1 MKRKFAVIMSAAL
14 AAGSTMP
21 VMAESETAFTP
32 STYVGEF
39 SLTADG
45 ESMLFSITAEQFAED
60 GVSVSANVTLPPSV
74 TGEEA
79 DTVYGLNDVLRIV
92 SGDLYINVAEIA
104 STYGEVLGSDISSM
118 LPMFGIDQ
126 DWVEIPAIDFAAVET
141 EAETDFDVD
150 SMMNDF
156 TALAE
161 NFDIQTA
168 EDGSTTITFDG
179 PAIVNTVKA
188 VENVVDNAM
197 SVLLSQVQGTDASQ
211 LVTVYL
217 MIIFRQRSS
226 RVNMA
231 SPDVSVEDAKGMIVD
246 MMNSLVEEMV
256 SSFDVTPL
264 QTEDGS
270 KLSDQIQQMLDEGAT
285 INGTATVNADGT
297 MTENVTVVNGE
308 STVVV
313 DMSFD
318 GTAFNY
324 VVTEDGTEIMNANGT
339 ITAQDNDF
347 GMDMTATADGET
359 VNMNIALTLLDNG
372 LSIALTTN
380 DGNEEVSM
388 AGSFTQED
396 GVTITDTEA
405 PTATLLR
412 DVVKN
417 TVAMFY
423 AAQEPVE
430 EEETAVTVAE

>member
-45 ESMLFSITAEQFAED
+45 ESMLFSVTAEQFAED
-60 GVSVSANVTLPPSV
+60 GVSVSANVTLPASV

-79 DTVYGLNDVLRIV
+79 DTVYGLNDVLRV
-92 SGDLYINVAEIA
+92 ASGDLYINVAEIA
-104 STYGEVLGSDISSM
+104 STYGELLGSDISSM

-126 DWVEIPAIDFAAVET
+126 DWVEIPAIDFAALET

-211 LVTVYL
+211 LVTVFDDYL
-217 MIIFRQRSS
+217 QAAAEG
-226 RVNMA
+226 VNMA

-359 VNMNIALTLLDNG
+359 VNMNVALTLLDNG
-372 LSIALTTN
+372 LSVALTTN

>member
-45 ESMLFSITAEQFAED
+45 ESMLFSVTAEQFAED
-60 GVSVSANVTLPPSV
+60 GVSVSANVTLPASV

-79 DTVYGLNDVLRIV
+79 DTVYGLNDVLRVV

-104 STYGEVLGSDISSM
+104 STYGELLGSDISSM

-150 SMMNDF
+150 S
-156 TALAE
+156 
-161 NFDIQTA
+161 
-168 EDGSTTITFDG
+168 
-179 PAIVNTVKA
+179 
-188 VENVVDNAM
+188 
-197 SVLLSQVQGTDASQ
+197 
-211 LVTVYL
+211 
-217 MIIFRQRSS
+217 
-226 RVNMA
+226 
-231 SPDVSVEDAKGMIVD
+231 

-430 EEETAVTVAE
+430 EETAVTVAE

>member
-45 ESMLFSITAEQFAED
+45 ESMLFSVTAEQFAED
-60 GVSVSANVTLPPSV
+60 GVSVSANVTLPASV

-79 DTVYGLNDVLRIV
+79 DTVYGLNDVLRVV

-104 STYGEVLGSDISSM
+104 STYGELLGSDISSM

-150 SMMNDF
+150 SMMNDL

-179 PAIVNTVKA
+179 PAIVNTV
-188 VENVVDNAM
+188 
-197 SVLLSQVQGTDASQ
+197 LLSQVQGTDASQ
-211 LVTVYL
+211 LVTVFDDYL
-217 MIIFRQRSS
+217 QAAAEG
-226 RVNMA
+226 VNMA

-347 GMDMTATADGET
+347 GMDMTTTADGET
-359 VNMNIALTLLDNG
+359 VNMNVALTLLDNG

-430 EEETAVTVAE
+430 EETAVTVAE

>member
-21 VMAESETAFTP
+21 VMAESETTFIP

-39 SLTADG
+39 SLTAEG
-45 ESMLFSITAEQFAED
+45 ESMIFSVIAEQFAED
-60 GVSVSANVTLPPSV
+60 GVSVSANVTLPASV
-74 TGEEA
+74 TGEET

-104 STYGEVLGSDISSM
+104 STYGELSGSDISSM
-118 LPMFGIDQ
+118 LSMFGIDQ
-126 DWVEIPAIDFAAVET
+126 DWVEIPAMDFAAVET

-150 SMMNDF
+150 SMMNEF

-197 SVLLSQVQGTDASQ
+197 AVLLSQIQGTDASQ
-211 LVTVYL
+211 LVTVLDDYL
-217 MIIFRQRSS
+217 QAAAEGI
-226 RVNMA
+226 NMA
-231 SPDVSVEDAKGMIVD
+231 EPDVSVEDAKGMIVD

-339 ITAQDNDF
+339 ITVQDNGF
-347 GMDMTATADGET
+347 GMDMTATEDGET
-359 VNMNIALTLLDNG
+359 VTMNVALTFLDNG
-372 LSIALTTN
+372 LSLALTAN
-380 DGNEEVSM
+380 DGTEEVSM

-430 EEETAVTVAE
+430 EETAVTVVE

>member
-21 VMAESETAFTP
+21 VMAESETAFAP

-60 GVSVSANVTLPPSV
+60 GVSVSANVTLPASV

-79 DTVYGLNDVLRIV
+79 DTVYGLNDVLRVV

-104 STYGEVLGSDISSM
+104 STYGELLGSDISSM

-150 SMMNDF
+150 SMMTDF

-211 LVTVYL
+211 LVTVFDDYL
-217 MIIFRQRSS
+217 QAAAEG
-226 RVNMA
+226 VNMA

-270 KLSDQIQQMLDEGAT
+270 KLSDQLQQMLDEGAT
-285 INGTATVNADGT
+285 VNGTATINADGT
-297 MTENVTVVNGE
+297 MTENVTVVNGDT
-308 STVVV
+308 TVVV

-324 VVTEDGTEIMNANGT
+324 VVKENEAEIMNANGT
-339 ITAQDNDF
+339 ITVQDNGF
-347 GMDMTATADGET
+347 GMDMTATEDGET
-359 VNMNIALTLLDNG
+359 VTMNVALTFLDNG
-372 LSIALTTN
+372 LSLALTAN
-380 DGNEEVSM
+380 DGTEEVSM

-430 EEETAVTVAE
+430 EETAVTVVE

>member
-21 VMAESETAFTP
+21 VMAESETTFAP

-39 SLTADG
+39 SLTAEG
-45 ESMLFSITAEQFAED
+45 ESMIFSVIAEQFAED
-60 GVSVSANVTLPPSV
+60 GVSVSANVTLPTSV
-74 TGEEA
+74 TGEET

-104 STYGEVLGSDISSM
+104 STYGELSGSDISSM

-126 DWVEIPAIDFAAVET
+126 DWVEIPAMDFAAVET

-150 SMMNDF
+150 SMMNEL

-197 SVLLSQVQGTDASQ
+197 TVLLSQIQGTDASQ
-211 LVTVYL
+211 LVTVLDDYL
-217 MIIFRQRSS
+217 QAAAEGI
-226 RVNMA
+226 NMA
-231 SPDVSVEDAKGMIVD
+231 EPDVSVEDAKGMIVD

-270 KLSDQIQQMLDEGAT
+270 KFSDQIQQMLDEGAT
-285 INGTATVNADGT
+285 VNGTATINADGT
-297 MTENVTVVNGE
+297 MTENVTVVNGDT
-308 STVVV
+308 TVVM

-324 VVTEDGTEIMNANGT
+324 VVKENETEIMNANGT
-339 ITAQDNDF
+339 ITVQDNGF
-347 GMDMTATADGET
+347 GMDMTATEDGET
-359 VNMNIALTLLDNG
+359 VTMNVALTFLDNG
-372 LSIALTTN
+372 LSLALTAN
-380 DGNEEVSM
+380 DGTEEVSM
-388 AGSFTQED
+388 AGSLTQKD

-417 TVAMFY
+417 VVAMFY

-430 EEETAVTVAE
+430 EETAVTVVE

>member
-14 AAGSTMP
+14 VAGSTMP
-21 VMAESETAFTP
+21 VMAESETTFAP

-39 SLTADG
+39 SLTAEG
-45 ESMLFSITAEQFAED
+45 ESMIFSVIAEQFAED
-60 GVSVSANVTLPPSV
+60 GVSVSANVTLPTSV
-74 TGEEA
+74 TGEET

-104 STYGEVLGSDISSM
+104 STYGELSGSDISSM

-126 DWVEIPAIDFAAVET
+126 DWVEIPAMDFAAVET

-150 SMMNDF
+150 SMMNEL

-197 SVLLSQVQGTDASQ
+197 TVLLSQIQGTDASQ
-211 LVTVYL
+211 LVTVLDDYL
-217 MIIFRQRSS
+217 QAAAEGI
-226 RVNMA
+226 NMA
-231 SPDVSVEDAKGMIVD
+231 EPDVSVEDAKGMIVD

-285 INGTATVNADGT
+285 VNGTATINADGT
-297 MTENVTVVNGE
+297 MTENVTVVNGDT
-308 STVVV
+308 TVVM

-324 VVTEDGTEIMNANGT
+324 VVKENETEIMNANGT
-339 ITAQDNDF
+339 ITVQDNGF
-347 GMDMTATADGET
+347 GMDMTATEDGET
-359 VNMNIALTLLDNG
+359 VTMNVALTFLDNG
-372 LSIALTTN
+372 LSLALTAN
-380 DGNEEVSM
+380 DGTEEVSM
-388 AGSFTQED
+388 AGSLTQKD

-417 TVAMFY
+417 VVAMFY

-430 EEETAVTVAE
+430 EETAVTVVE

>member
-1 MKRKFAVIMSAAL
+1 
-14 AAGSTMP
+14 
-21 VMAESETAFTP
+21 
-32 STYVGEF
+32 
-39 SLTADG
+39 
-45 ESMLFSITAEQFAED
+45 
-60 GVSVSANVTLPPSV
+60 
-74 TGEEA
+74 
-79 DTVYGLNDVLRIV
+79 
-92 SGDLYINVAEIA
+92 
-104 STYGEVLGSDISSM
+104 M

-197 SVLLSQVQGTDASQ
+197 SVLVSQVQGTDASQ
-211 LVTVYL
+211 LVTVFDDYL
-217 MIIFRQRSS
+217 QAAAEG
-226 RVNMA
+226 VNMA

-285 INGTATVNADGT
+285 INGTATVNVDGT

-359 VNMNIALTLLDNG
+359 VNMNVALTLLDNG

-430 EEETAVTVAE
+430 EETAVTVAE

>member
-21 VMAESETAFTP
+21 VMAESETTFVP

-39 SLTADG
+39 SLTAEG
-45 ESMLFSITAEQFAED
+45 ESMIFSVIAEQFAED
-60 GVSVSANVTLPPSV
+60 GVSVSANVTLPASV
-74 TGEEA
+74 TGEET

-104 STYGEVLGSDISSM
+104 STYGELSGSDISSM

-126 DWVEIPAIDFAAVET
+126 DWVEIPAMDFAAVET
-141 EAETDFDVD
+141 ESETDFDVD
-150 SMMNDF
+150 SMMNEL

-197 SVLLSQVQGTDASQ
+197 AVLLSQIQGTDASQ
-211 LVTVYL
+211 LVTVLDDYL
-217 MIIFRQRSS
+217 QAAAEGI
-226 RVNMA
+226 NMA
-231 SPDVSVEDAKGMIVD
+231 EPDVSVEDAKGMIVD

-285 INGTATVNADGT
+285 VNGTATINADGT
-297 MTENVTVVNGE
+297 MTENVTVVNGDT
-308 STVVV
+308 TVVM

-324 VVTEDGTEIMNANGT
+324 VVKENETEIMNANGT
-339 ITAQDNDF
+339 ITVQDNGF
-347 GMDMTATADGET
+347 GMDMTATEDGET
-359 VNMNIALTLLDNG
+359 VTMNVALTFLDNG
-372 LSIALTTN
+372 LSLALTAN
-380 DGNEEVSM
+380 DGTEEVSM
-388 AGSFTQED
+388 AGSLTQKD

-417 TVAMFY
+417 VVAMFY

-430 EEETAVTVAE
+430 EETAVTVVE

>member
-1 MKRKFAVIMSAAL
+1 
-14 AAGSTMP
+14 
-21 VMAESETAFTP
+21 
-32 STYVGEF
+32 
-39 SLTADG
+39 
-45 ESMLFSITAEQFAED
+45 MLR
-60 GVSVSANVTLPPSV
+60 V
-74 TGEEA
+74 
-79 DTVYGLNDVLRIV
+79 V

-104 STYGEVLGSDISSM
+104 STYGELLGSDISSM

-150 SMMNDF
+150 SMMTDF

-211 LVTVYL
+211 LVTVFDDYL
-217 MIIFRQRSS
+217 QAAAEG
-226 RVNMA
+226 VNMA

-285 INGTATVNADGT
+285 VNGTATINADGT
-297 MTENVTVVNGE
+297 MTENVTVVNGDT
-308 STVVV
+308 TVVV

-324 VVTEDGTEIMNANGT
+324 VVKENEAEIMNANGT
-339 ITAQDNDF
+339 ITVQDNGF
-347 GMDMTATADGET
+347 GMDMTATEDGET
-359 VNMNIALTLLDNG
+359 VTMNVALTFLDNG
-372 LSIALTTN
+372 LSLALTAN
-380 DGNEEVSM
+380 DGTEEVSM

-430 EEETAVTVAE
+430 EETAVTVVE

>member
-45 ESMLFSITAEQFAED
+45 ESMLFSVTAEQFAED
-60 GVSVSANVTLPPSV
+60 GVSVSANVTLPASV

-104 STYGEVLGSDISSM
+104 STYGELSGSDISSM

-126 DWVEIPAIDFAAVET
+126 DWVEIPAMDFAAVET
-141 EAETDFDVD
+141 ESETDFDVD
-150 SMMNDF
+150 SMMNEL

-168 EDGSTTITFDG
+168 EDGSTTIT
-179 PAIVNTVKA
+179 
-188 VENVVDNAM
+188 
-197 SVLLSQVQGTDASQ
+197 
-211 LVTVYL
+211 
-217 MIIFRQRSS
+217 
-226 RVNMA
+226 
-231 SPDVSVEDAKGMIVD
+231 
-246 MMNSLVEEMV
+246 
-256 SSFDVTPL
+256 FDVTPL

-430 EEETAVTVAE
+430 EETAVTVAE

>member
-1 MKRKFAVIMSAAL
+1 MRRKFAVIMSAAL

-79 DTVYGLNDVLRIV
+79 DTVYGLNDVLRVV

-104 STYGEVLGSDISSM
+104 STYGELLGSDISSM

-168 EDGSTTITFDG
+168 
-179 PAIVNTVKA
+179 
-188 VENVVDNAM
+188 
-197 SVLLSQVQGTDASQ
+197 
-211 LVTVYL
+211 
-217 MIIFRQRSS
+217 
-226 RVNMA
+226 
-231 SPDVSVEDAKGMIVD
+231 
-246 MMNSLVEEMV
+246 
-256 SSFDVTPL
+256 
-264 QTEDGS
+264 EDGS

-359 VNMNIALTLLDNG
+359 VNMNVALTLLDNG

>member
-45 ESMLFSITAEQFAED
+45 ESMLFSVTAEQFAED
-60 GVSVSANVTLPPSV
+60 GVSVSANVTLPASV

-104 STYGEVLGSDISSM
+104 STYGELLGSDISSM

-211 LVTVYL
+211 LV
-217 MIIFRQRSS
+217 
-226 RVNMA
+226 
-231 SPDVSVEDAKGMIVD
+231 
-246 MMNSLVEEMV
+246 
-256 SSFDVTPL
+256 FDVTPL

-359 VNMNIALTLLDNG
+359 VNMNVALTLLDNG

>member
-21 VMAESETAFTP
+21 VMAESETTFAP

-39 SLTADG
+39 SLTAEG
-45 ESMLFSITAEQFAED
+45 ESMIFSVIAEQFAED
-60 GVSVSANVTLPPSV
+60 GVSVSANVTLPTSV
-74 TGEEA
+74 TGEET

-104 STYGEVLGSDISSM
+104 STYGELSGSDISSM

-126 DWVEIPAIDFAAVET
+126 DWVEIPAMDFAAVET

-150 SMMNDF
+150 SMMNEL

-197 SVLLSQVQGTDASQ
+197 TVLLSQIQGTDASQ
-211 LVTVYL
+211 LVTVLDDYL
-217 MIIFRQRSS
+217 QAAAEGI
-226 RVNMA
+226 NMA
-231 SPDVSVEDAKGMIVD
+231 EPDVSVEDAKGMIVD

-285 INGTATVNADGT
+285 VNGTATINADGT
-297 MTENVTVVNGE
+297 MTENVTVVNGDT
-308 STVVV
+308 TVVM

-324 VVTEDGTEIMNANGT
+324 VVKENETEIMNANGT
-339 ITAQDNDF
+339 ITVQDNGF
-347 GMDMTATADGET
+347 GMDMTATEDGET
-359 VNMNIALTLLDNG
+359 VTMNVALTFLDNG
-372 LSIALTTN
+372 LSLALTAN
-380 DGNEEVSM
+380 DGTEEVSM
-388 AGSFTQED
+388 AGSLTQKD

-417 TVAMFY
+417 VVAMFY

-430 EEETAVTVAE
+430 EETAVTVVE

>member
-45 ESMLFSITAEQFAED
+45 ESMLFSVTAEQFAED
-60 GVSVSANVTLPPSV
+60 GVSVSANVTLPASV

-79 DTVYGLNDVLRIV
+79 DTVYGLNDVLRVV

-104 STYGEVLGSDISSM
+104 STYGELLGSDISSM

-211 LVTVYL
+211 L
-217 MIIFRQRSS
+217 QAAAEG
-226 RVNMA
+226 VNMA

-417 TVAMFY
+417 VVAMFY
-423 AAQEPVE
+423 AEQESVE

>member
-21 VMAESETAFTP
+21 VMAESETTFAP

-39 SLTADG
+39 SLTAEG
-45 ESMLFSITAEQFAED
+45 ESMIFSVIAEQFAED
-60 GVSVSANVTLPPSV
+60 GVSVSANVTLPTSV
-74 TGEEA
+74 TGEET

-104 STYGEVLGSDISSM
+104 STYGELSGSDISSM

-126 DWVEIPAIDFAAVET
+126 DWVEIPAMDFAAVET

-150 SMMNDF
+150 SMMNEL

-197 SVLLSQVQGTDASQ
+197 TVLLSQIQGTDASQ
-211 LVTVYL
+211 LVTVLDDYL
-217 MIIFRQRSS
+217 QAAAEGI
-226 RVNMA
+226 NMA
-231 SPDVSVEDAKGMIVD
+231 EPDVSVEDAKGMIVD

-285 INGTATVNADGT
+285 VNGTATINADGT
-297 MTENVTVVNGE
+297 MTENVTVVNGDT
-308 STVVV
+308 TVVM

-324 VVTEDGTEIMNANGT
+324 VVKENETEIMNANGA
-339 ITAQDNDF
+339 ITVQDNGF
-347 GMDMTATADGET
+347 GMDMTATEDGET
-359 VNMNIALTLLDNG
+359 VTMNVALTFLDNG
-372 LSIALTTN
+372 LSLALTAN
-380 DGNEEVSM
+380 DGTEEVSM
-388 AGSFTQED
+388 AGSLTQKD

-417 TVAMFY
+417 VVAMFY

-430 EEETAVTVAE
+430 EETAVTVVE

>member
-45 ESMLFSITAEQFAED
+45 ESMLFSVTAEQFAED
-60 GVSVSANVTLPPSV
+60 GVSVSANVTLPASV

-79 DTVYGLNDVLRIV
+79 DTVYGLNDVLRVV

-104 STYGEVLGSDISSM
+104 STYGELLGSDISSM

-150 SMMNDF
+150 SMMNDL

-168 EDGSTTITFDG
+168 
-179 PAIVNTVKA
+179 
-188 VENVVDNAM
+188 
-197 SVLLSQVQGTDASQ
+197 
-211 LVTVYL
+211 
-217 MIIFRQRSS
+217 
-226 RVNMA
+226 
-231 SPDVSVEDAKGMIVD
+231 
-246 MMNSLVEEMV
+246 
-256 SSFDVTPL
+256 
-264 QTEDGS
+264 EDGS

-347 GMDMTATADGET
+347 GMDMTTTADGET
-359 VNMNIALTLLDNG
+359 VNMNVALTLLDNG

-430 EEETAVTVAE
+430 EETAVTVAE

>member
-79 DTVYGLNDVLRIV
+79 DTVYGLNDVLRVV

-104 STYGEVLGSDISSM
+104 STYGELLGSDISSM

-211 LVTVYL
+211 LVTVFDDYL
-217 MIIFRQRSS
+217 Q
-226 RVNMA
+226 A
-231 SPDVSVEDAKGMIVD
+231 
-246 MMNSLVEEMV
+246 
-256 SSFDVTPL
+256 
-264 QTEDGS
+264 EDGS

-359 VNMNIALTLLDNG
+359 VNMNVALTLLDNG